1 MAYRLGIDIGGT
13 FTDATLINE
22 ATGEIFIS
30 KVSSTPKDHSLGLM
44 EAVHRILRENKVGA
58 EEVTYL
64 VHGTTVATNS
74 IIEGKIART
83 GFVTTEGFRDMLEI
97 ARQIRPSLYDLQFE
111 KPKPLVPR
119 YLCFGVLER
128 LDAQG
133 RVVIGLDEV
142 TVTEVA
148 KKLRDEE
155 VESIAVCLLHAY
167 ANSEHEK
174 RVGQILQHALPE
186 VPISLSSE
194 VAPEFREYFRASTT
208 VINASI
214 QPVVARYLERI
225 ETQLRR
231 EGLVA
236 ELLLMQS
243 SGGVFTF
250 SEARRKPV
258 FMVESGPAAGVISA
272 AYLGNQ
278 LKTHDILS
286 FDMGGTT
293 AKVGLIQSGTPT
305 VTKEYEVGVSAQ
317 TGTGSHRGAGYPIR
331 TPVIDL
337 VEIGSGGGSIA
348 WVDSGGILRV
358 GPESAGAV
366 PGPVCYGQGGS
377 EPTVTDANLVLGR
390 LQAEHFLGGELT
402 LDMDSARRMIKEK
415 CADLLGMEIVEA
427 AYGIVEIA
435 NAAMVNALRLVSIQR
450 GYDPRDFALV
460 AFGGA
465 GPVHANRLAAE
476 MEIPNTIIPW
486 SPGTISALG
495 LLVTDLKHEYS
506 KTLIER
512 LDRLDLTTVQQTYQN
527 LENQG
532 RKTLNREGVPVA
544 EIRCLWQADLRYVGQ
559 SYELT
564 VPWFENRIDTLQVR
578 RVAEQFHKEHDR
590 AYGFSAPGE
599 SVELVNLRLVA
610 IGQITKPK
618 LRELKSTGRELT
630 SAIKATGSV
639 YFAESSDYVSCPIYD
654 RYRLEP
660 GHRLEGPAVV
670 VELDSTTVIHPG
682 YQVEVDSHGNL
693 ILRNQSS

>member
-167 ANSEHEK
+167 TNSEHEK

-236 ELLLMQS
+236 ELLTL
-243 SGGVFTF
+243 SG
-250 SEARRKPV
+250 R
-258 FMVESGPAAGVISA
+258 
-272 AYLGNQ
+272 
-278 LKTHDILS
+278 
-286 FDMGGTT
+286 
-293 AKVGLIQSGTPT
+293 
-305 VTKEYEVGVSAQ
+305 
-317 TGTGSHRGAGYPIR
+317 
-331 TPVIDL
+331 
-337 VEIGSGGGSIA
+337 
-348 WVDSGGILRV
+348 W
-358 GPESAGAV
+358 
-366 PGPVCYGQGGS
+366 
-377 EPTVTDANLVLGR
+377 
-390 LQAEHFLGGELT
+390 
-402 LDMDSARRMIKEK
+402 
-415 CADLLGMEIVEA
+415 
-427 AYGIVEIA
+427 
-435 NAAMVNALRLVSIQR
+435 
-450 GYDPRDFALV
+450 
-460 AFGGA
+460 
-465 GPVHANRLAAE
+465 
-476 MEIPNTIIPW
+476 
-486 SPGTISALG
+486 
-495 LLVTDLKHEYS
+495 
-506 KTLIER
+506 
-512 LDRLDLTTVQQTYQN
+512 
-527 LENQG
+527 
-532 RKTLNREGVPVA
+532 
-544 EIRCLWQADLRYVGQ
+544 
-559 SYELT
+559 
-564 VPWFENRIDTLQVR
+564 
-578 RVAEQFHKEHDR
+578 
-590 AYGFSAPGE
+590 
-599 SVELVNLRLVA
+599 
-610 IGQITKPK
+610 
-618 LRELKSTGRELT
+618 
-630 SAIKATGSV
+630 
-639 YFAESSDYVSCPIYD
+639 
-654 RYRLEP
+654 
-660 GHRLEGPAVV
+660 
-670 VELDSTTVIHPG
+670 
-682 YQVEVDSHGNL
+682 
-693 ILRNQSS
+693 